1 MVIAIFHIAYKW
13 FQLYLLWLSILYC
26 FCQWILRQLATNQ
39 FQTLKIFFFFLWGRI
54 KSAEVVQHDCIKSGT
69 FTMVSSVWSHISFVH
84 TFCNWIA
91 LTLCGALL
99 QQHFPIWL
107 AGNEQR
113 YCPAW
118 FLQRH
123 ANGTIWQLASRG
135 RRDGLV
141 SLDVS
146 VGIWRREENYRL
158 ALLQLAGRE
167 QKKRHHAI
175 FHPLERAKCR
185 LFGGIVLVQ
194 LFWVAYGFATKLD
207 PWTSFPPIKK
217 T

>member
-1 MVIAIFHIAYKW
+1 MKPYIICSHLL
-13 FQLYLLWLSILYC
+13 QLN
-26 FCQWILRQLATNQ
+26 RAA
-39 FQTLKIFFFFLWGRI
+39 K
-54 KSAEVVQHDCIKSGT
+54 V
-69 FTMVSSVWSHISFVH
+69 
-84 TFCNWIA
+84 
-91 LTLCGALL
+91 TLCGALL
-99 QQHFPIWL
+99 QQHFPILL